1 VQAGFIIGVGLLVDT
16 FLVRTV
22 TVPALA
28 VLIGRANWWPTLW
41 GRRAIPLSVEEETE
55 LSEFESEIGDVP
67 DDELLSLAVTNAPTW
82 RPEAAVACH
91 QVQNLV

>member
-1 VQAGFIIGVGLLVDT
+1 
-16 FLVRTV
+16 
-22 TVPALA
+22 

-67 DDELLSLAVTNAPTW
+67 DDELLVGGV
-82 RPEAAVACH
+82 R
-91 QVQNLV
+91 